1 MSPRALRL
9 AAGVAV
15 LLMATGGLARA
26 QSVEGGCS
34 TTINGRSPESLTADN
49 AFEVEKDQVVSIT
62 GTVPASVANQEDV
75 ESTTEITLFAGVT
88 NGVPLETVEGT
99 GPEWGG
105 EAEVPDALFDY
116 APGIYLVGGEASG
129 TGGWNCSGD
138 GYIEIVGGPWTA
150 ALAAGAVFSLAG
162 LFLLKAARGPIRTAS
177 DKRVRRAAEGKGLGS
192 TSDFQDAMDDHMTTD
207 SAPDAGPGAESARD
221 RGSVDAGK
229 EGTGSTEVQESM
241 GEKPD
246 APPTEPTRGTR
257 GSGAGAKS
265 GGGRGALQNLMHDN
279 GATRGLDALGVVAGA
294 VPVAL
299 LLTGTWGSASTLVSG
314 LLLASLPASSSTRF
328 WVRGRPITGFFGGL
342 FAGLGIALVLHQFDI
357 WGAAEETMLFLPG
370 VLAVLGAL
378 RGWWGR
384 AYRTG

>member
-1 MSPRALRL
+1 MSPRAFRL
-9 AAGVAV
+9 ATGVAV
-15 LLMATGGLARA
+15 LLMVTGGMARA

-34 TTINGRSPESLTADN
+34 TTINDRSPESLTADN
-49 AFEVEKDQVVSIT
+49 AIEVEKDEVVSIT
-62 GTVPASVANQEDV
+62 GTVPASVANQDV
-75 ESTTEITLFAGVT
+75 ESTTEITLFAGIT

-129 TGGWNCSGD
+129 TGGWSCEGD
-138 GYIEIVGGPWTA
+138 GYIEIAGGPWTA
-150 ALAAGAVFSLAG
+150 ALAAGALFSIVG

-192 TSDFQDAMDDHMTTD
+192 TSDFQDAMDDHMEAD

-221 RGSVDAGK
+221 RGAVDAGK
-229 EGTGSTEVQESM
+229 EGTGSTEVQESL

-246 APPTEPTRGTR
+246 APPAEPTRGTR
-257 GSGAGAKS
+257 GSGGAKS

-279 GATRGLDALGVVAGA
+279 GATRSLDALGVVAGA

-299 LLTGTWGSASTLVSG
+299 LLAGTWGSASTLVSG
-314 LLLASLPASSSTRF
+314 LLFASMPASSSTRF
-328 WVRGRPITGFFGGL
+328 WVRGRTITGFFGGL
-342 FAGLGIALVLHQFDI
+342 LAGLGIALVLHQFDI
-357 WGAAEETMLFLPG
+357 WGAAEETVLFFP
-370 VLAVLGAL
+370 VALALLGAI

-384 AYRTG
+384 AYRAG